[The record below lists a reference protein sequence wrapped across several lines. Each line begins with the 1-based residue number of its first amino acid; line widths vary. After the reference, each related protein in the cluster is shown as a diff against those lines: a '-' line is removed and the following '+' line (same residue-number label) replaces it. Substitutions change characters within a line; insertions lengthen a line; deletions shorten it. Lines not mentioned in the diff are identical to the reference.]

1 MLNRPIFFDVAF
13 INKGRVFIFASGL
26 VSLCDLELFQP
37 LSAQPET
44 VIYKYIDN
52 MRKSFGIL
60 LAALITLMLGLSPLQ
75 GAIAGFSDS
84 FDQRGDARLI
94 ADAIDSGFT
103 VSSDYAIFQNCEQC
117 NVDNG
122 CFNHSSPPDECA
134 TCALT
139 LPPIASNLTKPVTTP
154 RMLPADEDVV
164 KQLAIPLFRPPKI

>member
-1 MLNRPIFFDVAF
+1 
-13 INKGRVFIFASGL
+13 
-26 VSLCDLELFQP
+26 
-37 LSAQPET
+37 
-44 VIYKYIDN
+44 
-52 MRKSFGIL
+52 MRKFFGIL

-103 VSSDYAIFQNCEQC
+103 VSSNDAIFQNCEQC

-122 CFNHSSPPDECA
+122 CFNQNCPPGECA

-139 LPPIASNLTKPVTTP
+139 IPPVASNLTNPVTTP
-154 RMLPADEDVV
+154 RMLPADEGVV
-164 KQLAIPLFRPPKI
+164 KQLATSLFRPPKI